1 MILLIALFYFMSVD
15 KKNKINFQ
23 KLKKNITACYKCSRI
38 VNFRKKISTEKRKQY
53 INETYWG
60 KPITGFGDSKGKI
73 LFVGLAP
80 AAHGGTR
87 TGRVFT
93 GDKSSQFLYKCLY
106 NAKISN
112 QSNSDHINDGLKL
125 NKAYITTALK
135 CVPPG
140 DKPLKNELNNCFNFF
155 DREINLL
162 KNLKV
167 IVALGK
173 IAFDVCKYFYKSK
186 YNFKKKINF
195 GHNKLYKLPNNIFL
209 IGCYHPSP
217 RNVNTGRINEKKMT
231 SLFKKVLKLV

>member
-1 MILLIALFYFMSVD
+1 MQI
-15 KKNKINFQ
+15 KTNNKCNFE
-23 KLKKNITACYKCSRI
+23 KLNKSIVACNKCSRL
-38 VNFRKKISTEKRKQY
+38 VKFRKKISTEKRKQY

-60 KPITGFGDSKGKI
+60 KPITGFGDENGKI

-93 GDKSSQFLYKCLY
+93 GDKSSDFLYKCLF

-112 QSNSDHINDGLKL
+112 QSKSEHINDGLKL
-125 NKAYITTALK
+125 KKAYITTALK

-140 DKPLKNELNNCFNFF
+140 DKPEKNELDNCFNYFNL
-155 DREINLL
+155 EISSL

-173 IAFDVCKYFYKSK
+173 IAFDACKYFYKSK
-186 YNFKKKINF
+186 HNFNEKIIF
-195 GHNKLYKLPNNIFL
+195 EHNKIYKLPNNIFL
-209 IGCYHPSP
+209 VGCYHPSP
-217 RNVNTGRINEKKMT
+217 RNVNTGRINEQKMT
-231 SLFKKVLKLV
+231 NLFKKVIKLT